1 MNYFEIWQHLKNR
14 SWQMRSEPIVLRR
27 QRLEKL
33 LAAIEKRESLII
45 EALRL
50 DFKKSE
56 AETLL
61 TEIFP
66 TLQELK
72 FAIKNLEAWARP
84 LPVPAPLTLWT
95 SKSFLYYEPKGTVL
109 IISPWNYPFQL
120 TLGPLIPAL
129 AAGNNAIIKPSEFTP
144 ATNKVVTE
152 IVKECFTPDEALVIE
167 GDASTT
173 TELLKLPFDHIFFT
187 GSTQVGKIVMK
198 AASEH
203 LASVTLEL
211 GGKSPAIVD
220 DTADLSEV
228 ARKLTWGKSVNA
240 GQTCVAP
247 DYVLVPRTKMNELA
261 QSIASCYQSMYGNS
275 IEANADFPAIINT
288 RHHQRL
294 NQLLEA
300 SLDKALLASPRPVG
314 DTLKMPLAVIPD
326 AATDSLVMKD
336 EIFGPLLPLVPYDHL
351 NEAIQFIQSRPKPL
365 ALYIFSEEPETQERI
380 LRQTSSGGVLIN
392 DTLLHLAN
400 HNLPFGGV
408 GESGLGNYHGYFG
421 FKTFSHEK
429 SVMKQSRLLGTL
441 FAFFYAPYTPIKLKI
456 IRWLSRF

>member
-1 MNYFEIWQHLKNR
+1 
-14 SWQMRSEPIVLRR
+14 MRSEPLALRR

-33 LAAIEKRESLII
+33 LTAIETRESQII
-45 EALRL
+45 SALQA

-66 TLQELK
+66 TVQELK
-72 FAIKNLEAWARP
+72 FAIKNLESWARP
-84 LPVPAPLTLWT
+84 LSVPAPITLCG

-144 ATNKVVTE
+144 ATNKVVTD
-152 IVKECFTPDEALVIE
+152 IIKDCFTPDEALVIE
-167 GDASTT
+167 GDASVT

-187 GSTQVGKIVMK
+187 GSTQVGKIVMR

-220 DTADLSEV
+220 DSADLSEV
-228 ARKLTWGKSVNA
+228 AKKLTWGKSVNA

-247 DYVLVPRTKMNELA
+247 DYVLVPRQKMNELA
-261 QSIASCYQSMYGNS
+261 QKISQAYQRMYGNS
-275 IEANADFPAIINT
+275 IESNPDFPAIINS

-294 NQLLEA
+294 NQLLET
-300 SLDKALLASPRPVG
+300 SLDKALIASPRPSSES
-314 DTLKMPLAVIPD
+314 LKMPLAIIPN
-326 AATDSLVMKD
+326 AEPDSVVMKD
-336 EIFGPLLPLVPYDHL
+336 ELFGPLLPLVPYDHL

-365 ALYIFSEEPETQERI
+365 ALYIFSEESETQERI

-429 SVMKQSRLLGTL
+429 SVMKQSRLLGAL
-441 FAFFYAPYTPIKLKI
+441 FSFFYAPYTPIKLKL